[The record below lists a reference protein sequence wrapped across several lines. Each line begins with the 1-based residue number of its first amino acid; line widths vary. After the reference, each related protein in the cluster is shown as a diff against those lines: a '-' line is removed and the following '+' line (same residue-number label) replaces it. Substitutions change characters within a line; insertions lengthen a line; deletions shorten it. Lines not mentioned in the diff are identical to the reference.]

1 MESCCLAVD
10 EAFSSTSASTST
22 NTLQWGLNQEIAPG
36 E

>member
-1 MESCCLAVD
+1 MDPHCLAVD
-10 EAFSSTSASTST
+10 EVFSSTSVSTST